1 MGRDNKAGVAV
12 TQELAIAHSQ
22 RAHSPVGGSS
32 AERVM
37 NCTASVELCEKYP
50 NVETEYA
57 AEGTSCHEAVD
68 LILMGK
74 VKNDRDVI
82 GVTFNGRVMTEE
94 LFEEAIV
101 PALQMFDA
109 LDKELGGIEFF
120 NETRVTFPGI
130 PFPIYDDQGNVI
142 GTKEDS
148 AFGTA
153 DIVGKSRDR
162 TICWDWKFGKGKAVY
177 AEANPQLMYYAYAAA
192 HTSPLDKFFDRD
204 RPIELFICQPR
215 VNDGEPFTRWMTSM
229 TQLDV
234 FALELRKKV
243 EIAFSPEAEFK
254 LGPWCGFCN
263 AKRGCPLYTNKV
275 SEVGMLTRE
284 QMEAELEKWLPYA
297 DTMIAWGKDVKD
309 AAHAL
314 LEQGGRVPGWKLVNG
329 RKMRSWYD
337 EEKTIRYLAKVGL
350 PAADRYVKKIVSPAQ
365 AEKAL
370 KSAKLPSELPTA
382 LVRAE
387 STGTTLAP
395 DSDPRPA
402 ALLAGDALKALA
414 DRLAAR

>member
-1 MGRDNKAGVAV
+1 MTKD
-12 TQELAIAHSQ
+12 LATIDHSA

-37 NCTASVELCEKYP
+37 NCTASVALCARYP
-50 NVETEYA
+50 NVETDFA
-57 AEGTSCHEAVD
+57 AEGTQCHEAID

-74 VKNDRDVI
+74 VKHDRDVI

-101 PALQMFDA
+101 PALDMFDA

-130 PFPIYDDQGNVI
+130 PFPIYDDRGNVI

-153 DIVGKSRDR
+153 DIVGKARDR

-177 AEANPQLMYYAYAAA
+177 AENNPQLMYYAYAAA
-192 HTSPLDKFFDRD
+192 HTPPLDKFFDRD

-215 VNDGEPFTRWMTSM
+215 TNDGEPFTRWMTSM
-229 TQLDV
+229 TQLEV
-234 FALELRKKV
+234 FAMELRKKV

-263 AKRGCPLYTNKV
+263 AKTGCPLYTNKV
-275 SEVGMLTRE
+275 TEVGLMTRE

-309 AAHAL
+309 AAHRL
-314 LEQGGRVPGWKLVNG
+314 LDQGGRVPGWKLVNG
-329 RKMRSWYD
+329 RQTRSWVD
-337 EEKTIRYLAKVGL
+337 EEKTLRYFSKIGL
-350 PAADRYVKKIVSPAQ
+350 PVPARHIKKIVSPAQ

-370 KSAKLPSELPTA
+370 KSAGLPDELPKA
-382 LVRAE
+382 LVDSRP
-387 STGTTLAP
+387 SGTTLAP
-395 DSDPRPA
+395 ESDKRPA
-402 ALLAGDALKALA
+402 VVLAPDALKALA
-414 DRLAAR
+414 GRLSAR